1 MIKEITAQGVIYG
14 NPTLFSCKPNREGKY
29 ELARK
34 VGREPGTRPQDLQN
48 KVYVDSLEE
57 ALKLLKTSTIN
68 IVLSGKVFGIHR
80 KSLRSIDSVDI
91 AYHDTETTSL
101 V

>member
-1 MIKEITAQGVIYG
+1 MIKSITAQGVIYG
-14 NPTLFSCKPNREGKY
+14 NPTLFTCKPNREGKY

-34 VGREPGTRPQDLQN
+34 VGRAPGSRPQDSQN
-48 KVYVDSLEE
+48 KVYVSSLDE
-57 ALKLLKTSTIN
+57 AVKLLKTQHYY

-91 AYHDTETTSL
+91 VYHGVETTTS

>member
-14 NPTLFSCKPNREGKY
+14 NPTLFTCKPNREGKY

-48 KVYVDSLEE
+48 KVYVDTLEE
-57 ALKLLKTSTIN
+57 ALKLLKTHHYY

-91 AYHDTETTSL
+91 VCHGTETTTSI
-101 V
+101 